1 MANTKKTNSTK
12 STNTKKSSTTKKTTT
27 KKVGNNEVKKTTT
40 KKIPTA
46 PKENKKEIITE
57 VKKEVVKKQTFSSFV
72 KENSRIII
80 LSLVCILL
88 VINII
93 LVLLG
98 HKVKLSDGKEI
109 IASIDGKEITAE
121 ELFDK
126 MKQQNGSDVLLSIVD
141 NSIIKKELNNDDLTK
156 AKKEA
161 QTQVDTIKNQYES
174 AGYKWDEVLANYGYE
189 NEDKLL
195 NEFLDSIKK
204 EIVAKKYLEEK
215 LTDEEI
221 KKYYD
226 ESVYG
231 KYTVKHILI
240 KPDTNTEMNDEEV
253 ASKEEEALNK
263 ANEVIEKLNNGE
275 DWATLVSE
283 YSEDEGSKD
292 NEGLIENFT
301 KGDVVDEFFNASVA
315 LENGKYSSEPVKSE
329 FGYHVILKVSSED
342 KKALDELKD
351 EIKNTLVEKKLTDDA
366 NLYTNT
372 WKDIRKKYKLS
383 IEDSAIKNAYEKTNE

>member
-40 KKIPTA
+40 KKSPTA

>member
-1 MANTKKTNSTK
+1 MANTKKTSSTK
-12 STNTKKSSTTKKTTT
+12 STNTKKSSTTKKTAT

>member
-12 STNTKKSSTTKKTTT
+12 STNTKKSSTTKKTAT

>member
-12 STNTKKSSTTKKTTT
+12 STSTKKSSTTKKTTT
-27 KKVGNNEVKKTTT
+27 KKVGNNEIKNTTT
-40 KKIPTA
+40 KKVPTT
-46 PKENKKEIITE
+46 PKDNKKEIITE
-57 VKKEVVKKQTFSSFV
+57 TKKEVIKKQTFSNFV

-109 IASIDGKEITAE
+109 IASIEGKEITAE

-126 MKQQNGSDVLLSIVD
+126 MKSQNGSDVLLSIVD
-141 NSIIKKELNNDDLTK
+141 ANIIKKELNNDDLSN

-204 EIVAKKYLEEK
+204 EMVAKKYLKEK
-215 LTDEEI
+215 LTDDEI

-240 KPDTNTEMNDEEV
+240 KPDTNTEMDDEEI
-253 ASKEEEALNK
+253 AAKEEEALNK

-315 LENGKYSSEPVKSE
+315 LENGKYSNEPVKSD
-329 FGYHVILKVSSED
+329 FGYHIILKVSSED

-351 EIKNTLVEKKLTDDA
+351 EIKNTLVEKKLNEDA

-372 WKDIRKKYKLS
+372 WKDIRKKYKLT

>member
-126 MKQQNGSDVLLSIVD
+126 MKQQNGSNVLLSIVD

>member
-12 STNTKKSSTTKKTTT
+12 STNTKKSSTTKKTAT

-46 PKENKKEIITE
+46 PKENKKKIITE